1 MSAFIDSPTTNSRA
15 VGITQRTGKI
25 VISRHT
31 VMAVACFVFFGARLV
46 LAQGGPP
53 MMTDDPGTPGNR
65 HWEINVAGA
74 LERSSGAN
82 AGELPALDI
91 NYGAGDHVQLKLEG
105 AWLLHQHGDNKTKG
119 GLGNAAAGVKWRFL
133 DEESDGVSMSIY
145 PQVEWNMSSTSV
157 RRDLVE
163 RGTHL
168 ILPAQISRG
177 IGPFEFAAEAGYV
190 VGLNTADE
198 WILGIV
204 GAWPVN
210 KKFEILA
217 ELHSDLPADFSSR
230 QLTVNFG
237 TRVKLTGHIALLASV
252 GHDLLSRGD
261 EHRSILGY
269 LGFGFTY

>member
-1 MSAFIDSPTTNSRA
+1 
-15 VGITQRTGKI
+15 
-25 VISRHT
+25 
-31 VMAVACFVFFGARLV
+31 MAVTCFVFFGGRLV

-65 HWEINVAGA
+65 QWEINASGA
-74 LERSSGAN
+74 WERSSGKN
-82 AGELPALDI
+82 LGEVPALDI

-105 AWLLHQHGDNKTKG
+105 AWLVSQHSGNGTKG

-133 DEESDGVSMSIY
+133 DEERHGVSMSIY
-145 PQVEWNMSSTSV
+145 PQVEWNMSSSSI

-168 ILPAQISRG
+168 ILPAQIARG
-177 IGPFEFAAEAGYV
+177 IGPLEFAAEAGYV
-190 VGLNTADE
+190 VGINAADE

-204 GAWPVN
+204 GAWPIN
-210 KKFEILA
+210 AKFEILG

-230 QLTVNFG
+230 QLTVNVG
-237 TRVKLTGHIALLASV
+237 TRVKLTNHTAFLASV
-252 GHDLLSRGD
+252 GHDLLSQGE

-269 LGFGFTY
+269 LGFQFTF